1 MDATLRYV
9 SLFSGCGGLDW
20 GFEAAGFRCVEAFEK
35 DKSSC
40 DTFEENFTA
49 KMRRCDIS
57 DRCIDDFVTLSDA
70 DLLLAGPPCQG
81 FSTVGKND
89 PNDARNSL
97 LTLTAKIAARHKPRM
112 VIIENVPGLLSARNA
127 DNFNSVISILKGADY
142 EVSHQLFDLHDF
154 GVPQTRKRVIIVGRH
169 LGPKVDLSLKSL
181 PRQSLRNALEGLPQ
195 KHLHSVRKL
204 SEKSDEHRI
213 ASKIL
218 PGQKLS
224 NVRSGDN
231 AVHTWEIPAVFGAVT
246 DEEASL
252 LETMV
257 RLRRQNRQR
266 DFGDADPVP
275 FSALEKIFGARALPL
290 VKSLLEKDYLRKIG
304 EHFDLSRTFN
314 GKFRRLEW
322 DKAAPTVHTRFGQ
335 ARFFLHPD
343 EHRGFTYIEAA
354 RLQTFPDKFRFSG
367 TASQNFTMIGNAV
380 PPKFAEHLAGHIRDN
395 WSAL

>member
-1 MDATLRYV
+1 LDAKLRYV

-35 DKSSC
+35 DRSSC

-57 DRCIDDFVTLSDA
+57 NLCVNDFTTLSDA

-89 PNDARNSL
+89 PDDVRNSL
-97 LTLTAKIAARHKPRM
+97 LTLTAKIAAKHKPRM
-112 VIIENVPGLLSARNA
+112 VLIENVPGLLSARNA
-127 DNFNSVISILKGADY
+127 DNFNNVVGILRDADY

-169 LGPKVDLSLKSL
+169 RGPKVDLSLKSL
-181 PRQSLRNALEGLPQ
+181 PRQSLRNALEDLPE
-195 KHLHSVRKL
+195 KHLGSVRTL
-204 SEKSDEHRI
+204 SEQSDEHRI
-213 ASKIL
+213 ASQIL

-231 AVHTWEIPAVFGAVT
+231 AVHTWEIPTVYGVVT

-275 FSALEKIFGARALPL
+275 FSALQKAFGSRALPII
-290 VKSLLEKDYLRKIG
+290 KSLLKKEYLREIG
-304 EHFDLSRTFN
+304 DHFDLSRTFN

-322 DKAAPTVHTRFGQ
+322 EKAAPTVHTRFGQ

-343 EHRGFTYIEAA
+343 EPRGFTYFEAA
-354 RLQTFPDKFRFSG
+354 RLQTFPDEFSFSG
-367 TASQNFTMIGNAV
+367 TEAQNFTMIGNAV
-380 PPKFAEHLAGHIRDN
+380 PPKFAEHLAKHIRN
-395 WSAL
+395 SWTAN